1 MEIPLNPPLPKG
13 DLLKRDVGQRKLDD
27 LKGSF
32 IQEYRRQRGR
42 RLKSSRFEQTGYFF
56 LRAPVKKDR

>member
-32 IQEYRRQRGR
+32 IQEYRIQEKAQPPLLKV
-42 RLKSSRFEQTGYFF
+42 RLEQT
-56 LRAPVKKDR
+56 KET